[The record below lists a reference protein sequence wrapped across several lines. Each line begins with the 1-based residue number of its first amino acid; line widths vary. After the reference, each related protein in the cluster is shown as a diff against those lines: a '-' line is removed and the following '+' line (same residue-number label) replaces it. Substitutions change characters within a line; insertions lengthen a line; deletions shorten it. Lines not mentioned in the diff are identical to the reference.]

1 MPSPNPGYPLYSIFG
16 KLGPPSE
23 PPPLHPCNAS
33 SRPSSSYPTLAL
45 RCAQAEAGNPDYA
58 VHTMGI
64 TSDAPRNYEQYGV
77 PGQPN
82 ALHGQPHGAHTAAS
96 AGPDRMSTALGAL
109 MQAPTFDPPRPG
121 AAGMAP
127 PTAYPGGV
135 GGAPPMQRGSNS
147 PPLPGSSGVGFAD
160 PSAVLPPPPAMGM
173 GALPPAA
180 PTAPGPS
187 VPALGSAP
195 VKFAGP
201 TAAASGAAPSALPST
216 TAPVSS
222 GPTASAEGRGGSV
235 TPTRP
240 GDVSSQAQSSS
251 PVVAAANFSP
261 EIAGRTFP
269 ATGSQVEPPP
279 PPPAG
284 SPRSGAG
291 GGAVSSSA
299 MMEPVS
305 TGLYFPEEETPAST
319 ESVTVAGGAREATP
333 PNSGVSTAVGG
344 QPFSVVPVHVQQEE
358 PDATEESLRPGSASV
373 LGGDPVMTNV
383 DLSSTFQGQA
393 TISGGEG
400 SFQAGGMGAA
410 LPPPPPAHPSS
421 APSSG
426 RGAPPPSR
434 PPVSVGISNGLDVCY
449 RPRFCCCARSL

>member
-1 MPSPNPGYPLYSIFG
+1 
-16 KLGPPSE
+16 
-23 PPPLHPCNAS
+23 
-33 SRPSSSYPTLAL
+33 
-45 RCAQAEAGNPDYA
+45 
-58 VHTMGI
+58 
-64 TSDAPRNYEQYGV
+64 
-77 PGQPN
+77 
-82 ALHGQPHGAHTAAS
+82 
-96 AGPDRMSTALGAL
+96 
-109 MQAPTFDPPRPG
+109 MQAPTFDPPRP
-121 AAGMAP
+121 
-127 PTAYPGGV
+127 AYPGGV
-135 GGAPPMQRGSNS
+135 GGAPPMLRGSNS

-160 PSAVLPPPPAMGM
+160 PSATLPPPPAMGM

-201 TAAASGAAPSALPST
+201 PAASSGAAPPALPST

-222 GPTASAEGRGGSV
+222 GPTASAEGRGGPV

-240 GDVSSQAQSSS
+240 GEVSSQAQSSS
-251 PVVAAANFSP
+251 PVVAAANYSP
-261 EIAGRTFP
+261 EISGRTFLG
-269 ATGSQVEPPP
+269 TGSQIE

-284 SPRSGAG
+284 SPRSGAR

-319 ESVTVAGGAREATP
+319 GSVTVAGGAREATP
-333 PNSGVSTAVGG
+333 PNSGVSTAVSG

-358 PDATEESLRPGSASV
+358 PDAPEEPLRPGSASI

-449 RPRFCCCARSL
+449 CPRFLLLSLLVTCSDLFHLSAALLWVHH